1 MEVLALTRR
10 AMPDK
15 STRRHPLRHPQGAGV
30 AQEVPCSPPSLDDT
44 NQHPRCGETQL
55 LGIGASAA
63 PSAYMDGSLSPQ
75 KTFVLFAIDRT

>member
-15 STRRHPLRHPQGAGV
+15 STRRHPEGAGV
-30 AQEVPCSPPSLDDT
+30 GQEVPCSQPSLDDT